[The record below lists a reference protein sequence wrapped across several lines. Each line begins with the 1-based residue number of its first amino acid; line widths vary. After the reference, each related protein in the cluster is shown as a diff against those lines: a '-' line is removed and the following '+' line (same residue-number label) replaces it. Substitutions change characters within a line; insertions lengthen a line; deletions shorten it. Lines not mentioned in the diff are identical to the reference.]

1 MPKSESE
8 PVVGGPQLQYAD
20 VDAFLRMAERVENR
34 DLLFAQTG
42 EAQGAAVHDRTW
54 EKQGKRI
61 KWTLRNVQCINE

>member
-8 PVVGGPQLQYAD
+8 PVVGGSQLQYVD

-42 EAQGAAVHDRTW
+42 EA
-54 EKQGKRI
+54 
-61 KWTLRNVQCINE
+61 